1 MDNLQADG
9 LFREYNKHVA
19 LRYVQWN
26 LTKIADS
33 ARREYLLNIMYIE
46 HYKVH
51 SPINYHRYY
60 GRFYGIQYIYSLKSF
75 CCIFLLQRI
84 NIFLY

>member
-1 MDNLQADG
+1 MDIMEMSGQMFIQILCELFLLRMDNLQAGG

-33 ARREYLLNIMYIE
+33 ARREY
-46 HYKVH
+46 
-51 SPINYHRYY
+51 
-60 GRFYGIQYIYSLKSF
+60 
-75 CCIFLLQRI
+75 
-84 NIFLY
+84 